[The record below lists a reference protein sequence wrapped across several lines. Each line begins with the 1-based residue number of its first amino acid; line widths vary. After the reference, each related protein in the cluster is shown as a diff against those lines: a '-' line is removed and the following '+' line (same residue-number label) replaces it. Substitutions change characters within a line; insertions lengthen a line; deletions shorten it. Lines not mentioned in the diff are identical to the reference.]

1 MSIPLDRLYHYIE
14 DIAEEIYS
22 NPIIIYRFYPYGSK
36 KLEDL
41 TSTKNFQWYEVGLN
55 PRVYCNDQE
64 PLDYKYY
71 EHYESNNQSAWN
83 TLLES
88 CSISKISQN
97 LKTYPNIYDQ
107 TLLLHSECRSK
118 NLETYQQNQYITVY
132 YWNHALLALDW
143 FRYAEYAV
151 IKQTPAKKFLIY
163 NRAWANTREYRLKFA
178 DLLIDYKLVN
188 QCQTSIAFYD
198 QNVYYE
204 NYQFNNIKW
213 QPLHR
218 LENYFDLNNTP
229 STSSADFTI
238 EDYENTDIEV
248 VLETLFDDDRLHLT
262 EKSLRPI
269 ACGQPFILAATH
281 GSLKYI
287 RSYGFKT
294 FDNIIDESYDLIED
308 PVTRLQAII
317 LSMQQIANWT
327 DDERHYKM
335 SQLQQ
340 IAEFNRK
347 HFFSSK
353 FFNQV
358 ITELKEN
365 LSIALTKFKNTKSSN
380 HWVSRW
386 NELLSHQSVQD
397 FLESNQDVKLPTTHQ
412 FNIVYKEAIKYST
425 LRIRSDFIADLIQR

>member
-36 KLEDL
+36 KLEDVASL
-41 TSTKNFQWYEVGLN
+41 KYVSWEEVSLIPGI
-55 PRVYCNDQE
+55 YCNDQE
-64 PLDYKYY
+64 PLNFELY
-71 EHYESNNQSAWN
+71 ENYEFNWTDKLTTIFKSLNIKHYQH
-83 TLLES
+83 
-88 CSISKISQN
+88 N
-97 LKTYPNIYDQ
+97 LRHTPGIYDN
-107 TLLLHSECRSK
+107 TFLLHSEKRSK
-118 NLETYQQNQYITVY
+118 NLDIYQNNNFIPIY
-132 YWNHALLALDW
+132 YWNHALLSLDW
-143 FRYAEYAV
+143 FRFAQHIS
-151 IKQTPAKKFLIY
+151 IKKTPTKKFLIY
-163 NRAWANTREYRLKFA
+163 NRAWAGTREYRLKFA
-178 DLLIDYKLVN
+178 DLLIDYKLFN
-188 QCQTSIAFYD
+188 QCQTSVAFYD
-198 QNVYYE
+198 QNVYYK
-204 NYQFNNIKW
+204 NHQFNNKKW

-218 LENYFDLNNTP
+218 LENHFDLNNTQ

-308 PVTRLQAII
+308 PATRLQAII

-327 DDERHYKM
+327 DDERHDKM

-358 ITELKEN
+358 VTELKEN

-380 HWVSRW
+380 HWVSQW
-386 NELLSHQSVQD
+386 NELLSHQSVRD
-397 FLESNQDVKLPTTHQ
+397 LLESNQDIAFPTTHQ
-412 FNIVYKEAIKYST
+412 FDIVYKSAIKYST
-425 LRIRSDFIADLIQR
+425 L

>member
-14 DIAEEIYS
+14 NIAEEIYS

-41 TSTKNFQWYEVGLN
+41 TPLKYISWTELSLIPGI
-55 PRVYCNDQE
+55 YCNDQE
-64 PLDYKYY
+64 PLNFDFYKNYQLYY
-71 EHYESNNQSAWN
+71 NNTFFNIEQSLPGIRKRKN
-83 TLLES
+83 LGDINMYDR
-88 CSISKISQN
+88 SI
-97 LKTYPNIYDQ
+97 
-107 TLLLHSECRSK
+107 LLHSERRSK

-163 NRAWANTREYRLKFA
+163 NRAWASTREYRLKFA

-188 QCQTSIAFYD
+188 QCQTSIAVYD

-204 NYQFNNIKW
+204 NHQFNNIKW

-380 HWVSRW
+380 YWVSCW

>member
-22 NPIIIYRFYPYGSK
+22 NPIIIYRFDPYGSK

-41 TSTKNFQWYEVGLN
+41 TPLKYISRTELSLIPGI
-55 PRVYCNDQE
+55 YCNDQE

-71 EHYESNNQSAWN
+71 ESYESNNQSAWN

-188 QCQTSIAFYD
+188 QCQTSIAVYD

-204 NYQFNNIKW
+204 NHQFNNIKW
-213 QPLHR
+213 RPLHR
-218 LENYFDLNNTP
+218 LENYFDLNNTT

-294 FDNIIDESYDLIED
+294 FDNIIDESYDLIKD
-308 PVTRLQAII
+308 PAARLQAII
-317 LSMQQIANWT
+317 LSMQQIASWT
-327 DDERHYKM
+327 DDERHYKI

-380 HWVSRW
+380 YWVSYW

-397 FLESNQDVKLPTTHQ
+397 FLESNQDVVFPTTHQ